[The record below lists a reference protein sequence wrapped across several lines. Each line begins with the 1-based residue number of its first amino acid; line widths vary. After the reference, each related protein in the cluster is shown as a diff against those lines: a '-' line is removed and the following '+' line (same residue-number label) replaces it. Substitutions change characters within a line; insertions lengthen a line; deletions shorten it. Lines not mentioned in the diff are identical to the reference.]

1 MGRLSP
7 RQASPIDAVMRSLP
21 ILALLV
27 VLGGCVA
34 PSKPPP
40 RPAPR
45 PVPIQTPTPAPA
57 PVPLSSDWRD
67 WPFTP
72 GDWVYRQD
80 GRGSV
85 AQFGVPGT
93 DAVLALRC
101 DRDSGAIRLS
111 RSGTA
116 VGAVPMTIRTSTVMR
131 TLNTTA
137 TGGTPA
143 ALAVSINARDS
154 LLDAIGFSR
163 GRFVVQ
169 QPGLP
174 TLVLP
179 AWAEILRVT
188 EDCRR

>member
-1 MGRLSP
+1 
-7 RQASPIDAVMRSLP
+7 MRSFP
-21 ILALLV
+21 FLALLV

-40 RPAPR
+40 RPVPR
-45 PVPIQTPTPAPA
+45 PVPIQTPTPAPVPA
-57 PVPLSSDWRD
+57 PLSSDWRD

-85 AQFGVPGT
+85 ALFGRPGMEPLLT
-93 DAVLALRC
+93 LRC
-101 DRDSGAIRLS
+101 DRDAGAIYLS
-111 RSGTA
+111 RTGVA
-116 VGAVPMTIRTSTVMR
+116 PGAVPMTIRTSTAMR
-131 TLNTTA
+131 TLNTTPV
-137 TGGTPA
+137 GG

-154 LLDAIGFSR
+154 LLEAIGFSR

-169 QPGLP
+169 QPGFP
-174 TLVLP
+174 TLVVP